1 MTAIVSTAAAEYKLG
16 RKQASV
22 AWIAAARIVSLTIL
36 LVASA
41 VYEAVHTRAL
51 VDANVWLHLRTGLWM
66 LQSHSVPHSS
76 LFSQYS
82 SLPWTDSSWGF
93 DVLLAGAYQ
102 VFGLRAIPL
111 MAMLLKLAIAI
122 VTFLI
127 ASAGK
132 ANFWTAVALS
142 AVAQY
147 VIPMSQSLPYGVS
160 IVFFGVELLLLERS
174 RQSGRARILY
184 WLPALFVVWANLHVL
199 VVSGLMLLGLF
210 LGSNWLQSVLRSS
223 AATWLERDTRPLPWR
238 QAAGVFACSVFATLV
253 NRYTI
258 QLFPTA
264 YQVLYSDVGFQ
275 HFAEMHAMS
284 FRRPQEYALMLLVMA
299 AFVALGRRRS
309 LKIFE
314 LLALLVG
321 TLVAFR
327 IQREGWMAAL
337 PAVAVLSGGLGFC
350 ERRWKPSEVRTAAWE
365 RPLVTALLAMMLVTA
380 AFRLP
385 HQEALLL
392 RVGETFPVKACD
404 FVRERHLPLPMFH
417 EYSWGSF
424 LTWYLPEYPVAIDS
438 RTELY
443 GDEITEGYFKVIGG
457 GERLETYPALAA
469 AQTLLL
475 QKQSGMVKALSTL
488 PALSSRYKLVYSD
501 DIAAIFVREP

>member
-16 RKQASV
+16 RKQASF

-41 VYEAVHTRAL
+41 VYEGVHTRAL

-174 RQSGRARILY
+174 RHTGSARILY
-184 WLPALFVVWANLHVL
+184 WLPALFVVWANMHVL

-253 NRYTI
+253 NPYTI

-275 HFAEMHAMS
+275 HFAEMQTGAQLHQVALLER
-284 FRRPQEYALMLLVMA
+284 FEKARQETFQRLAQREMRLVVARNIVGRLAHRLDEHGAIQTLLVA
-299 AFVALGRRRS
+299 EVIADGSDVDAG
-309 LKIFE
+309 
-314 LLALLVG
+314 
-321 TLVAFR
+321 
-327 IQREGWMAAL
+327 
-337 PAVAVLSGGLGFC
+337 GFC
-350 ERRWKPSEVRTAAWE
+350 YGVSPRAGQPMGCKFAHRSIEKARTS
-365 RPLVTALLAMMLVTA
+365 TM
-380 AFRLP
+380 
-385 HQEALLL
+385 
-392 RVGETFPVKACD
+392 
-404 FVRERHLPLPMFH
+404 
-417 EYSWGSF
+417 
-424 LTWYLPEYPVAIDS
+424 
-438 RTELY
+438 
-443 GDEITEGYFKVIGG
+443 VIGG
-457 GERLETYPALAA
+457 LIGQLMACCGHVSD
-469 AQTLLL
+469 Q
-475 QKQSGMVKALSTL
+475 VLSKYL
-488 PALSSRYKLVYSD
+488 IKVP
-501 DIAAIFVREP
+501 